1 MRPMSD
7 LSNPDELAERA
18 QETVIQETPGTGG
31 PDRPAPPGRLDPA
44 VRGSESAAEPIPQD
58 DAEQL
63 ESALR
68 EGAGFLRI
76 ADENAVKRRAAPTED
91 GPGTSLN

>member
-1 MRPMSD
+1 MSN
-7 LSNPDELAERA
+7 LSDPDELTESAAEI
-18 QETVIQETPGTGG
+18 TVDDTQGTGG
-31 PDRPAPPGRLDPA
+31 VDRPTPAGTLDPA
-44 VRGSESAAEPIPQD
+44 VRGSEAAAEPLPQD

-76 ADENAVKRRAAPTED
+76 ADEHSEARKRLATED

>member
-1 MRPMSD
+1 MSNLND
-7 LSNPDELAERA
+7 PNELERDAAEITLPEGRD
-18 QETVIQETPGTGG
+18 GG
-31 PDRPAPPGRLDPA
+31 VDRPDRPGYVDPA
-44 VRGSESAAEPIPQD
+44 SRGSQEAAEPPPEA

-76 ADENAVKRRAAPTED
+76 ADEHSVARAREETED

>member
-1 MRPMSD
+1 M
-7 LSNPDELAERA
+7 SNPNDADEITLPE
-18 QETVIQETPGTGG
+18 GTGADRSGTG
-31 PDRPAPPGRLDPA
+31 PDPAA
-44 VRGSESAAEPIPQD
+44 RGSETAAETPAQD
-58 DAEQL
+58 DAEEL

-76 ADENAVKRRAAPTED
+76 ADENAVKRARQPTED

>member
-1 MRPMSD
+1 MSN
-7 LSNPDELAERA
+7 LNNPHELEQEAEEITLPVG
-18 QETVIQETPGTGG
+18 QDTGG
-31 PDRPAPPGRLDPA
+31 VDRPERPGYVDPA
-44 VRGSESAAEPIPQD
+44 VRGSETAAEPLPQD

-76 ADENAVKRRAAPTED
+76 ADEDSVRRARAETED

>member
-1 MRPMSD
+1 MSNLND
-7 LSNPDELAERA
+7 PHELEQEADEITIPQGAD
-18 QETVIQETPGTGG
+18 TGG
-31 PDRPAPPGRLDPA
+31 VDRPEPPGYIDPA
-44 VRGSESAAEPIPQD
+44 VRGSETAAEPLPQE

-76 ADENAVKRRAAPTED
+76 ADENSVRRAQAETEE

>member
-1 MRPMSD
+1 MTKP
-7 LSNPDELAERA
+7 NE
-18 QETVIQETPGTGG
+18 QEDQAADVTLPQYDGTGG
-31 PDRPAPPGRLDPA
+31 GDWSVKPGTMDPS
-44 VRGSESAAEPIPQD
+44 VRGSETAAETVPQD
-58 DAEQL
+58 NAEQL

-76 ADENAVKRRAAPTED
+76 ADENAVKRAQLPTED

>member
-1 MRPMSD
+1 MSN
-7 LSNPDELAERA
+7 LNNPHELEQAAEEITV
-18 QETVIQETPGTGG
+18 QETQGTGG
-31 PDRPAPPGRLDPA
+31 PDRPAPPGYVDPA
-44 VRGSESAAEPIPQD
+44 SRGSEAAAEPIPQD

-76 ADENAVKRRAAPTED
+76 ADEDAVKRARQPTED

>member
-1 MRPMSD
+1 MSNLND
-7 LSNPDELAERA
+7 PHELEQEA
-18 QETVIQETPGTGG
+18 QEVTLPGGRDGG
-31 PDRPAPPGRLDPA
+31 VDRPEPPGYVDPA
-44 VRGSESAAEPIPQD
+44 ARGSESAAEPPPQD

-76 ADENAVKRRAAPTED
+76 ADPLSVERAREETEE
-91 GPGTSLN
+91 GPGTSLP